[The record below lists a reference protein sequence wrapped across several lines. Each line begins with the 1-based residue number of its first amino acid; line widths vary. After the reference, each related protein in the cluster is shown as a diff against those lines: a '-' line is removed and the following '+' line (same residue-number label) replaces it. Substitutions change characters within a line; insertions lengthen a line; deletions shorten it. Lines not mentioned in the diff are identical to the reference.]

1 MQGQLLIGKYQIVKS
16 REKVNTIIGLIIG
29 YAGIILFPRMVGN
42 ILNPEAAEMK
52 IVLHFVTHVLLCFGL
67 LYHVKYVEKRTWS
80 GIGFIPFEPERDLKW
95 GLIGFVLG
103 GMSFAIT
110 GPLVEYLGMSS
121 TAEGIIRLA
130 QYPIWIR
137 VGISLVAGTTEEIL
151 IRTYPIE
158 RLREWTGS
166 IWHGAIISVVLFGAL
181 HLPFWSLGGGIQ
193 IGIGTIIWTLIYI
206 KTRSIWTMMIMHV
219 ANDLFAFVLLPIIF
233 SL

>member
-1 MQGQLLIGKYQIVKS
+1 MKQQ
-16 REKVNTIIGLIIG
+16 EKVNTIIGLIIG
-29 YAGIILFPRMVGN
+29 YGGIILFPQMVGK
-42 ILNPEAAEMK
+42 LFNPEGVEIK
-52 IVLHFVTHVLLCFGL
+52 FVLHFMTHALLSAAL
-67 LYHVKYVEKRTWS
+67 LYHVKFIEKRSWS
-80 GIGFIPFEPERDLKW
+80 GIGFIPFEAERDIKW
-95 GLIGFVLG
+95 GLIGFGLS

-110 GPLVEYLGMSS
+110 GPLVEYLGLSS

-137 VGISLVAGTTEEIL
+137 IGISLVAGITEEIL

-166 IWHGAIISVVLFGAL
+166 IWYGAIISVLLFGAL
-181 HLPFWSLGGGIQ
+181 HLPFWTLGGGIQ

-219 ANDLFAFVLLPIIF
+219 ANDLFAFVLLPIVF
-233 SL
+233 LF